1 LPQGGSALGFAPV
14 DASSTTHKVT
24 LAIPAKP
31 DYVVLARLA
40 LSAVCRL
47 SPLAPEEVAD
57 LKLAITEAATYLMGG
72 ERRQAARSSAD
83 NSLLTFTF
91 EVGDD
96 TLALGVSGDE
106 LPTVSD
112 EERELSLA
120 LIRATVDS
128 HDYSGGT
135 LRLVKRLE
143 YAAE

>member
-1 LPQGGSALGFAPV
+1 ME
-14 DASSTTHKVT
+14 ASGDSGRTVS

-57 LKLAITEAATYLMGG
+57 LKLAITEAATYIMGG
-72 ERRQAARSSAD
+72 ERRMSARPEEEVD
-83 NSLLTFTF
+83 GRLTFTF
-91 EVGDD
+91 DLGDD
-96 TLALGVSGDE
+96 SLGLGVSGDE

-128 HDYSGGT
+128 YDYADGTMRLTKHLDYS
-135 LRLVKRLE
+135 
-143 YAAE
+143 AE

>member
-1 LPQGGSALGFAPV
+1 ME
-14 DASSTTHKVT
+14 ASEETSRAVS

-31 DYVVLARLA
+31 DYVVLARLT

-57 LKLAITEAATYLMGG
+57 LKLAITEAATYIMGG
-72 ERRQAARSSAD
+72 ERRQTSRETSD
-83 NSLLTFTF
+83 EERLTFTF
-91 EVGDD
+91 DLGDD
-96 TLALGVSGDE
+96 ALELSVSGSE

-120 LIRATVDS
+120 LIRATVDAY
-128 HDYSGGT
+128 DYADGAVKLT
-135 LRLVKRLE
+135 KRLD

>member
-1 LPQGGSALGFAPV
+1 MEASAPARTV
-14 DASSTTHKVT
+14 S

-57 LKLAITEAATYLMGG
+57 LKLAITEAAAYVMGG
-72 ERRQAARSSAD
+72 ERRQTTRETADDEAR
-83 NSLLTFTF
+83 LTFTF
-91 EVGDD
+91 DLGDD
-96 TLALGVSGDE
+96 ALELGVSGDDV
-106 LPTVSD
+106 PAVSE

-128 HDYSGGT
+128 Y
-135 LRLVKRLE
+135 E
-143 YAAE
+143 YADGTMRLTKQLDYGAE